1 MLAALVA
8 LAGVFVALY
17 LALYKLGYIGTLV
30 CAVGSCETVQTSRW
44 ATVLGIPVAVWG
56 VGFYVAVLATAL
68 VGLHD
73 DLVERAAVS
82 QLLVAMTA
90 TGVLVSLWL
99 TYLELFVIHAIC
111 MWCVVSAIL
120 ATVLF
125 ALSVMDLRELSG
137 IADERSPAQPAS

>member
-1 MLAALVA
+1 
-8 LAGVFVALY
+8 
-17 LALYKLGYIGTLV
+17 
-30 CAVGSCETVQTSRW
+30 
-44 ATVLGIPVAVWG
+44 
-56 VGFYVAVLATAL
+56 VLATAL
-68 VGLHD
+68 VGLRD

-90 TGVLVSLWL
+90 TGVLVSVWL

-137 IADERSPAQPAS
+137 VADERSPAQPAS